1 MIRSQS
7 TLLLS
12 VGLISDTNRTRHFL
26 RLEVHRIG
34 FPTYPT
40 GSRH

>member
-1 MIRSQS
+1 MIKNHS
-7 TLLLS
+7 TLFLS
-12 VGLISDTNRTRHFL
+12 AGLVSDTNSTRHFL
-26 RLEVHRIG
+26 YLEVHRIG